1 MRFLLACCLL
11 WFAVAP
17 AARAAVIDHLEPGNW
32 WVGMRHDRVELM
44 VHGAGIGRTTPRID
58 RAGVAVVDVQRT
70 DNPNYL
76 FVTVHVA
83 VDAAPGAVPIAFEAD
98 GRTVATAPGPT

>member
-17 AARAAVIDHLEPGNW
+17 AARAAVIDYLEPGNW

-70 DNPNYL
+70 DNPNVL

-83 VDAAPGAVPIAFEAD
+83 G
-98 GRTVATAPGPT
+98 